1 MSNRNKNRRGRR
13 KRRPEDIIREIDEMA
28 ELADFTDKPEEKES
42 EESEEAEVKSE
53 EIVSSEGEDI
63 VETAEEAVEET
74 AEAVEETAE
83 ETIEETV
90 ESEEEPTE
98 ENTEET
104 AEDADEISEDISEET
119 SEEPAEESYK
129 GLVQGTFMENVQ
141 EAYEESLEQAEEEDI
156 HERKAV
162 KEKPHKK
169 KHKQSSQKKRS
180 APPRDEAELARKSIK
195 HTRTGGI
202 PDEEPRRRRRK
213 PEHVAPS
220 PEEIRDAR
228 HREKKKR
235 QIRTIVAVLIVA
247 MFAGG
252 AYFTRGKWVPKLE
265 SVLYRPKETIVND
278 GEVKKGNFP
287 LSFDNGS
294 VSSISNTGSY
304 LLCLDKNQLKFYDQD
319 GEESNSFSHNYADPV
334 MRTSDKRVLL
344 YDKGGSSLMVVGKK
358 SEMFT
363 KSVTNRLI
371 MAELASNDNVAVVTS
386 DEKYAGILTVYDGNG
401 REIYKWSSSAAVLSV
416 TFDESGS
423 GCFVTTYSSKGGMLS
438 SIVRYLKFD
447 SEDPEMVSEPLPV
460 LALQAMKNESGDIW
474 VAGDTAFYRL
484 DSRGRILT
492 TYKYEG
498 TISDFALSESC
509 AAIVLNGIQRRSSE
523 LLIFDSSTENDQ
535 PDKRV
540 KEADGDPERLKISG
554 SKIVLLK
561 ANSIDCYD
569 RFGNLDATA
578 ECSSDY
584 SDFVYFGDS
593 VYFCDYREVNKISF
607 AT

>member
-1 MSNRNKNRRGRR
+1 MSNRNKNRKGRR
-13 KRRPEDIIREIDEMA
+13 RTRRPEDIIREIDEMA
-28 ELADFTDKPEEKES
+28 ELSDFTEKPVESVS
-42 EESEEAEVKSE
+42 EESGEAIETAE
-53 EIVSSEGEDI
+53 EIVSDTVEDI
-63 VETAEEAVEET
+63 VENADKAVETAEEAVEET
-74 AEAVEETAE
+74 TEEAVEGSAGD
-83 ETIEETV
+83 
-90 ESEEEPTE
+90 
-98 ENTEET
+98 TEET
-104 AEDADEISEDISEET
+104 AEVSVEEDAEET
-119 SEEPAEESYK
+119 EQESFAAPLQEFLEDEYEEPAEE
-129 GLVQGTFMENVQ
+129 EP
-141 EAYEESLEQAEEEDI
+141 AEEHIPEPEEVR
-156 HERKAV
+156 ER
-162 KEKPHKK
+162 PHKK
-169 KHKQSSQKKRS
+169 KHKQSSQRKRS

-213 PEHVAPS
+213 PAHRAPT

-228 HREKKKR
+228 QREKKKR
-235 QIRTIVAVLIVA
+235 RVRTIAAVLIVA
-247 MFAGG
+247 LFAGG
-252 AYFTRGKWVPKLE
+252 AYLARGKWVPKLE

-287 LSFDNGS
+287 LSFDDGA

-304 LLCLDKNQLKFYDQD
+304 LLCLDKNQLKFYDSD
-319 GEESNSFSHNYADPV
+319 GEEVNSFSHNYADPV

-344 YDKGGSSLMVVGKK
+344 YDKGGSSLMVVGRK

-363 KSVTNRLI
+363 KSVKNRLI

-386 DEKYAGILTVYDGNG
+386 DERYAGILTVYDGNG
-401 REIYKWSSSAAVLSV
+401 REIYKWSSSASVLSV

-423 GCFVTTYSSKGGMLS
+423 GCFVTTYSNKGGMLS
-438 SIVRYLKFD
+438 SVVRYLTFD
-447 SEDPEMVSEPLPV
+447 SEDPEMVSESLPV
-460 LALQAMKNESGDIW
+460 LALQAVKNESGDIW

-484 DSRGRILT
+484 DSRGKILT

-498 TISDFALSESC
+498 TISDFALSSSC
-509 AAIVLNGIQRRSSE
+509 AAVVLDGIRRRSSE

-540 KEADGDPERLKISG
+540 KESDGMPERLKISG

-561 ANSIDCYD
+561 ENSIDCYD

>member
-1 MSNRNKNRRGRR
+1 MSNRNKNRKGRR
-13 KRRPEDIIREIDEMA
+13 RIRRPEDIIREIDEMA
-28 ELADFTDKPEEKES
+28 ELADFEEKPAEK
-42 EESEEAEVKSE
+42 EAE
-53 EIVSSEGEDI
+53 EIAEA
-63 VETAEEAVEET
+63 VETAEDITADEVEDIGETAEDTAEEDAEETVEET
-74 AEAVEETAE
+74 AEGTAEDAEETAE
-83 ETIEETV
+83 EISEDAEETD
-90 ESEEEPTE
+90 EAS
-98 ENTEET
+98 
-104 AEDADEISEDISEET
+104 AEEISEGSEDDPFAAPVQEFLEKAV
-119 SEEPAEESYK
+119 EEPAEEP
-129 GLVQGTFMENVQ
+129 
-141 EAYEESLEQAEEEDI
+141 EEEDI
-156 HERKAV
+156 PERRPV
-162 KEKPHKK
+162 REKPRKK

-180 APPRDEAELARKSIK
+180 SPPRDEAELARKSIK

-235 QIRTIVAVLIVA
+235 QIRTIAAVLIVA
-247 MFAGG
+247 VFAGG
-252 AYFTRGKWVPKLE
+252 AYLMRGKWVPKLE

-287 LSFDNGS
+287 LSFDDGA

-304 LLCLDKNQLKFYDQD
+304 LLCLDKNQLKFYDSD

-344 YDKGGSSLMVVGKK
+344 YDKGGSSLMVVGRK

-363 KSVTNRLI
+363 KSVKNRLI
-371 MAELASNDNVAVVTS
+371 MAELAPNDNVAVVTS

-401 REIYKWSSSAAVLSV
+401 REIYKWSSSSAVLSV

-423 GCFVTTYSSKGGMLS
+423 GCFVTTYSSKGGMLNS
-438 SIVRYLKFD
+438 VVRYLVFD

-484 DSRGRILT
+484 DSRGKILT

-498 TISDFALSESC
+498 MISDFAMSSSC
-509 AAIVLNGIQRRSSE
+509 AAVVLEGIRRSSSE

-540 KEADGDPERLKISG
+540 KESDGTPERLKISG

-561 ANSIDCYD
+561 ENSIDCYD

-584 SDFVYFGDS
+584 SDFVYFDDS

>member
-1 MSNRNKNRRGRR
+1 MSNKSKNRRGRR
-13 KRRPEDIIREIDEMA
+13 RTRRPEDIIREIDEMA
-28 ELADFTDKPEEKES
+28 ELADFTVKP
-42 EESEEAEVKSE
+42 EESEEAIETAE
-53 EIVSSEGEDI
+53 EIVSDTAEDI
-63 VETAEEAVEET
+63 VENADEAVETAEEAVEET
-74 AEAVEETAE
+74 
-83 ETIEETV
+83 
-90 ESEEEPTE
+90 TE
-98 ENTEET
+98 EAIGGSSGDTEET
-104 AEDADEISEDISEET
+104 AEGSVEEDSEET
-119 SEEPAEESYK
+119 EQGSFAAPVQEFLEEASEEP
-129 GLVQGTFMENVQ
+129 
-141 EAYEESLEQAEEEDI
+141 EEEEI
-156 HERKAV
+156 PEREPV
-162 KEKPHKK
+162 PESEPVREKPHKK
-169 KHKQSSQKKRS
+169 KHKQSSQRKRS

-213 PEHVAPS
+213 PEHVAPT

-235 QIRTIVAVLIVA
+235 RVRTVAAVLIVA

-252 AYFTRGKWVPKLE
+252 AYLMRGKWVPKLE

-287 LSFDNGS
+287 LSFDDGA

-304 LLCLDKNQLKFYDQD
+304 LLCLDKNQLKFYDSD

-363 KSVTNRLI
+363 KSVKNRLI

-438 SIVRYLKFD
+438 SVVRYLTFD

-484 DSRGRILT
+484 DSRGKILT

-498 TISDFALSESC
+498 TISDFALSSSC
-509 AAIVLNGIQRRSSE
+509 AAVVLDGIKRRSSE

-540 KEADGDPERLKISG
+540 KESDGMPERLKISG

-561 ANSIDCYD
+561 ENSIDCYD

-584 SDFVYFGDS
+584 SDFVYFDDS

>member
-1 MSNRNKNRRGRR
+1 MSNRNKNRKGRR
-13 KRRPEDIIREIDEMA
+13 RTRRPEDIIREIDEMA
-28 ELADFTDKPEEKES
+28 ELADFTTKPEENES
-42 EESEEAEVKSE
+42 EESGEA
-53 EIVSSEGEDI
+53 I
-63 VETAEEAVEET
+63 ET
-74 AEAVEETAE
+74 AVEETAE
-83 ETIEETV
+83 EIVSDTAEDIGEAVETAEETL
-90 ESEEEPTE
+90 EETTE
-98 ENTEET
+98 EAVEESAGDTEET
-104 AEDADEISEDISEET
+104 AEVSVEEDAEET
-119 SEEPAEESYK
+119 EQESFAAPLQEFLEDEYEEPAEE
-129 GLVQGTFMENVQ
+129 EP
-141 EAYEESLEQAEEEDI
+141 AEEHIPEPEEVR
-156 HERKAV
+156 ER
-162 KEKPHKK
+162 PHKK
-169 KHKQSSQKKRS
+169 KHKQSSQRKRS

-213 PEHVAPS
+213 PAHRAPTA
-220 PEEIRDAR
+220 EEIRDAR
-228 HREKKKR
+228 QREKKKR
-235 QIRTIVAVLIVA
+235 RVRTIAAVLIVA
-247 MFAGG
+247 LFAGG
-252 AYFTRGKWVPKLE
+252 AYLARGKWVPKLE

-287 LSFDNGS
+287 LSFDDGA

-304 LLCLDKNQLKFYDQD
+304 LLCLDKNQLKFYDSD
-319 GEESNSFSHNYADPV
+319 GEEVNSFSHNYADPV

-344 YDKGGSSLMVVGKK
+344 YDKGGSSLMVVGRK

-363 KSVTNRLI
+363 KSVKNRLI

-386 DEKYAGILTVYDGNG
+386 DERYAGILTVYDGNG
-401 REIYKWSSSAAVLSV
+401 REIYKWSSSASVLSV

-423 GCFVTTYSSKGGMLS
+423 GCFVTTYSNKGGMLNS
-438 SIVRYLKFD
+438 VVRYLVFD
-447 SEDPEMVSEPLPV
+447 SEDPEMVSESLPV
-460 LALQAMKNESGDIW
+460 LALQAVKNESGDIW

-484 DSRGRILT
+484 DSRGKILT

-498 TISDFALSESC
+498 TISDFALSSSC
-509 AAIVLNGIQRRSSE
+509 AAVVLDGIRRRSSE

-540 KEADGDPERLKISG
+540 KESDGMPERLKISG

-561 ANSIDCYD
+561 ENSIDCYD